1 MCVCVCVYRQCETCC
16 CDSEDDL
23 KPSIA
28 PDGATSSR
36 SGRIINRPSAY
47 KQSEEAQVIIYV
59 ATCSNIIIIEMHLN
73 INCGYLFVTVA
84 ES

>member
-1 MCVCVCVYRQCETCC
+1 VCVYRQCETCC

-28 PDGATSSR
+28 PYGATSSR

-47 KQSEEAQVIIYV
+47 KQSEEAQVIIYMQY
-59 ATCSNIIIIEMHLN
+59 NIIIIEMHLN